1 MACGMAPCPPMACG
15 MAPCPPM
22 ACGMAPCPSMACG
35 MAPCPQAPWDG
46 AQAGRALCHAHTVPQ
61 AMPCAPRASRAAPR
75 PLYQEVM
82 EHKLVFIETQDV
94 VETTHAACHA
104 QSHIPMA
111 RVPPVPPTARR
122 QEVMEHKLVFIETQD
137 VVETTLALDNYRRAC
152 DCGRGGVF
160 FSIARGKV
168 AEGIDF
174 DRHYGRL
181 VIMFGVPFQYTLSRI
196 LRARLE
202 YLRETF
208 QIQENDFLTFDAIR
222 QAAQCVGRVIRSKSD
237 YGIMIFADKRYNR
250 HDKRSKLPG
259 WIVSQLPDAHL
270 NLSTDMAVHIA
281 REVRRAHRQG
291 GEACTSPGR
300 EVRHLNLSTDM
311 VMLGEAARRRR
322 MMGSTCSSGS
332 AASQRRQQWQ
342 QHLRGMPSPLPATA
356 LPLLPSALAAV
367 SAVRV
372 DGGAVRVD
380 GGAVRVD
387 GGAVRVDGGAE
398 RVDGGAFLRR
408 MAQPFDR
415 AASMGGATATL
426 LSEADVA
433 AMAIGMGTA
442 G

>member
-1 MACGMAPCPPMACG
+1 MAPCPPMACGMAPCPPMACG

-94 VETTHAACHA
+94 
-104 QSHIPMA
+104 
-111 RVPPVPPTARR
+111 
-122 QEVMEHKLVFIETQD
+122 EVMEHKLVFIETQD

-281 REVRRAHRQG
+281 RE
-291 GEACTSPGR
+291 
-300 EVRHLNLSTDM
+300 
-311 VMLGEAARRRR
+311 
-322 MMGSTCSSGS
+322 
-332 AASQRRQQWQ
+332 
-342 QHLRGMPSPLPATA
+342 
-356 LPLLPSALAAV
+356 
-367 SAVRV
+367 
-372 DGGAVRVD
+372 
-380 GGAVRVD
+380 
-387 GGAVRVDGGAE
+387 
-398 RVDGGAFLRR
+398 FLRR
-408 MAQPFDR
+408 MAQPFDQ